1 LSLHAIGSYGEPL
14 DPDSLNLRRRIT
26 REAANLL
33 YSGVEKEYKQAKLKA
48 AKTLRSRLLPTN
60 LEVAIELDRIAGENE
75 NSTRQERLVRMRRDA
90 LTLMQLLTAYNPRL
104 VGSVWRGT
112 IHHDSDIDIVVYHD
126 QFDDVTNTLKQHD
139 IKITQTEQVAV
150 TKKGRRKG
158 SFHIYAESPAG
169 EKTEI
174 KVASPEEAALIVKCE
189 TYGDQVVGLRIEE
202 LRRLLRQNPTQ
213 RFVPF

>member
-1 LSLHAIGSYGEPL
+1 LNPASLSL
-14 DPDSLNLRRRIT
+14 RTRIT

-48 AKTLRSRLLPTN
+48 AKTLGARLLPSN
-60 LEVAIELDRIAGENE
+60 SEVAIELDRIAGENE
-75 NSTRQERLVRMRRDA
+75 GSARQERLIQMRREA
-90 LTLMQLLTAYNPRL
+90 LTLMCLLKAYNPVL

-126 QFDDVTNTLKQHD
+126 QFDDILNALKKNSIRIIQAEH
-139 IKITQTEQVAV
+139 VAV

-158 SFHIYAESPAG
+158 SFHIHVESPAG

-174 KVASPEEAALIVKCE
+174 KVASSEEAAIRVKCE
-189 TYGDQVVGLRIEE
+189 IYGDQVVGLRIEE
-202 LRRLLRQNPTQ
+202 LKRLLRQDPTQ